1 MNGANEPGGA
11 LSPLQKSEV
20 LVEALPYIQ
29 EFFGKIVVVK
39 FGGHAM
45 TDPDLEEIVL
55 KDVLLMKLIGMN
67 PVLVHGGGP
76 MIDEWL
82 DRLRIE
88 ASFVDGLRVTDEPV
102 MEVVEMILNGK
113 INKAIVSRMEY
124 LGGAAVGVC
133 GKDAGLFK
141 ARRKTEP
148 RDLGLVGEIVHVNP
162 GIVQSLIEGGF
173 IPVVSPIS
181 MGEQGET
188 LNINADSAAG
198 ALGGA
203 LGAHKLV
210 LLTDVEGIY
219 LGSRGG
225 EGAPQTLASVLK
237 AKDIPEMIRDGVIT
251 GGMIPKAECC
261 LEALERGVENVHIIN
276 GRKPHSLLLE
286 IFTKEGIG
294 TWVVREDGK
303 R

>member
-1 MNGANEPGGA
+1 MTGANDIGGA
-11 LSPLQKSEV
+11 SLSPLQKSEV
-20 LVEALPYIQ
+20 LMEALPYIQ
-29 EFFGKIVVVK
+29 AFFGKTVVVK

-45 TDPDLEEIVL
+45 TDPDLEEMVL
-55 KDVLLMKLIGMN
+55 KDILLMKLIGMN

-88 ASFVDGLRVTDEPV
+88 ASFVDGLRVTDEPA
-102 MEVVEMILNGK
+102 MEVAEMILNGK

-141 ARRKTEP
+141 ARRKTRP

-162 GIVQSLIEGGF
+162 GIIQSLIREGF

-219 LGSRGG
+219 LGSCEGG
-225 EGAPQTLASVLK
+225 PAAQTLASTLG
-237 AKDIPEMIRDGVIT
+237 AKDIPGMIRDGIIT

-276 GRKPHSLLLE
+276 GRKPHALLLE
-286 IFTKEGIG
+286 IFTNEGVG
-294 TWVVREDGK
+294 TWVVR
-303 R
+303 